1 MTGPGK
7 ARRGDHRPVSF
18 RSAGA
23 VAEHEHRSRA
33 RPRAAATLT
42 ISASAVGRYPP
53 SDDLCPAEGSTV
65 SGKSVRPQLN
75 ANTRCL
81 ASGACLETRCSRRH
95 VIDNQPGKYDNHR
108 KV

>member
-18 RSAGA
+18 RGAGA
-23 VAEHEHRSRA
+23 VAEHEHRPCA

-53 SDDLCPAEGSTV
+53 SDV
-65 SGKSVRPQLN
+65 S
-75 ANTRCL
+75 
-81 ASGACLETRCSRRH
+81 CLETRYSRRH
-95 VIDNQPGKYDNHR
+95 VIDNQPGKYDNQR